1 MAIFNSYVTLP
12 EGKLKIAM
20 IKFLMPVV
28 LPFITESL
36 PSWPSAPEFHHSWVL
51 SPCFISLFQTHLSLQ
66 NKIQNLGSVNIL
78 QEWSNPIPPRPKR
91 VKSNQQAL
99 WAFPHL
105 FFELKTQLQ
114 LWFKIQFPSSNWV
127 SHGLGDIRSLDLCS
141 VGARH
146 PTEAQGRIMALAV
159 DVSGGDLHRG
169 WGVGGIVEKSQ
180 MFQLKMDLYGL
191 YSYFSKATR
200 RRKHQC
206 CSINGKRCCVCV
218 RGWHQVPLFACVAR
232 CCLHVK
238 KHESGVSENGVYPPM
253 WPIQ

>member
-1 MAIFNSYVTLP
+1 MTVSTRIPS
-12 EGKLKIAM
+12 
-20 IKFLMPVV
+20 FLSS
-28 LPFITESL
+28 ITMFYIIVSN
-36 PSWPSAPEFHHSWVL
+36 PSVASKQV
-51 SPCFISLFQTHLSLQ
+51 
-66 NKIQNLGSVNIL
+66 IQNLGSVNIL

-206 CSINGKRCCVCV
+206 CSINGKKDVVCVCARLTSSSFV
-218 RGWHQVPLFACVAR
+218 CMCCSMLFTCQKTWIGCVW
-232 CCLHVK
+232 K
-238 KHESGVSENGVYPPM
+238 WGIPPNVANSIRKVM
-253 WPIQ
+253 IDQ